1 MEYDLIIIGGG
12 LAGAALAKSLA
23 EAGVHVLVLE
33 RETAF
38 KDRVRGEAML
48 GWGVA
53 EAARLG
59 IDTLLR
65 ETCGQEVRF
74 LATRIAGLPEAPAR
88 DLVETTPH
96 RVGLLNFHHPEMQT
110 TLLRAAERA
119 GAVVRR
125 GVTVVGLGP
134 GRPATVRVRDG
145 SGDSVHR
152 ARLVAAADGRDSGC
166 RRWCGLPVRADPERM
181 VMAGVLFR
189 GSRAPED
196 QVQLRINPP
205 LGVFALMA
213 PLGQGRF
220 RCYAGVHRQD
230 QPVRLSGRRALAD
243 LVAVCVAAGM
253 PARWYDG
260 AEPAGPL
267 ACFEAADTWVEHPR
281 GDGVVLVG
289 DAAAASDPSW
299 GCGLSLTLRDVR
311 VLRDRLLAV
320 SDWDRAAH
328 AYAAEHDR
336 HYGAIHRLTDWM
348 RTMFYDPGPA
358 GTAHR
363 ERAFPYLAED
373 AQRIPDVVGLGP
385 EAPSDEAARRR
396 LFGEFPVSDT
406 HGTSQEA

>member
-1 MEYDLIIIGGG
+1 MEYDLVVIGGG

-23 EAGVHVLVLE
+23 ESGLRVLILE
-33 RETAF
+33 REKVF
-38 KDRVRGEAML
+38 KDHVRGEAMF

-65 ETCGQEVRF
+65 ETCGHDVRF
-74 LATRIAGLPEAPAR
+74 LATRIAGLPEPPMR

-96 RVGLLNFHHPEMQT
+96 RVGLLNFYHPEMQT
-110 TLLRAAERA
+110 ILLRAAERA
-119 GAVVRR
+119 GAAVRR
-125 GVTVVGLGP
+125 GVAVVGLEP
-134 GRPATVRVRDG
+134 GRPATVRARDDG
-145 SGDSVHR
+145 GDSIYR

-166 RRWCGLPVRADPERM
+166 RRWCGLPIRADPKRV
-181 VMAGVLFR
+181 VMAGVLFE
-189 GSRAPED
+189 GSQAPED
-196 QVQLRINPP
+196 QVQLCINPP

-213 PLGQGRF
+213 PLGRRRF
-220 RCYAGVHRQD
+220 RCYAGVYRQD
-230 QPVRLSGRRALAD
+230 QPVHLSGRRAVSD
-243 LVAVCVAAGM
+243 FVAVCVAAGM

-260 AEPAGPL
+260 AEVAGPL
-267 ACFEAADTWVEHPR
+267 ACFEAADTWVDHPC

-311 VLRDRLLAV
+311 VLRDRLLAD

-328 AYAAEHDR
+328 AYAAQHDR

-348 RTMFYDPGPA
+348 RMMFYDPSPA
-358 GTAHR
+358 GTARR

-373 AQRIPDVVGLGP
+373 GQRIPDMVGLGP

-396 LFGEFPVSDT
+396 LFGEPLD
-406 HGTSQEA
+406 